1 MRGHFDSWGFCICLR
16 RDLLSPEQT
25 TEFHLV
31 VEKDEEQSSGR
42 VGEETSSSAVNR
54 DLSNAGLLCENV
66 SEMDRNEKAAIK
78 IEIDTSKI

>member
-42 VGEETSSSAVNR
+42 VGEETSSNAVVR
-54 DLSNAGLLCENV
+54 DLSNAGCCMRV
-66 SEMDRNEKAAIK
+66 SYKLRR
-78 IEIDTSKI
+78 